1 MKENELDDL
10 SEKKESEQDSNSI
23 DIENPVNI
31 KEVNQDSDEDED
43 IQRPRIQTID
53 DLLRDDSEVINYSFA
68 SYSLDSQNN
77 DILLA
82 KYLYISKDFIFM
94 FTLLMSSSLNFSF
107 LYYPFLFLSIICF
120 FLLFSKSKS
129 GKKYKFIIEL
139 ISLIYSI
146 GLLAIKIY
154 FIVLIKSKEKRYD
167 EDKKQFLIDLG
178 ILLLF
183 KTNSNFFMIITFFGE
198 ALVFVISIVSLTIS
212 HLCEDFDTSD
222 NVDKNMTKNEFYKML
237 AICIYLVYF
246 NILGFAIFNRSIL
259 TLCYITPMNL
269 LLYFLSTNSNR
280 RLLFFVFKFLNVFQ
294 IIAISIQIILINIF
308 NINSIRNSY
317 IDNDDMPYPKIV
329 NIWTKI
335 GINQA
340 FDMHMEIETI
350 VSEFCAYLFAV
361 SSLLAL
367 SFSFN
372 KLTMEKMKIANQ
384 NISNI
389 ENEEEEEEEK
399 NCIIEIYEKIKNY
412 FLSPSFISHICR
424 ISAVF
429 WLYFYQN
436 FYSIGV
442 IIWLLFAFLF
452 KHIKSNRFVTIIFL
466 SPMVIICLFC
476 YHLSNIDGF
485 FENIEDNKQINYR
498 RF

>member
-1 MKENELDDL
+1 
-10 SEKKESEQDSNSI
+10 
-23 DIENPVNI
+23 
-31 KEVNQDSDEDED
+31 
-43 IQRPRIQTID
+43 
-53 DLLRDDSEVINYSFA
+53 
-68 SYSLDSQNN
+68 
-77 DILLA
+77 
-82 KYLYISKDFIFM
+82 
-94 FTLLMSSSLNFSF
+94 
-107 LYYPFLFLSIICF
+107 
-120 FLLFSKSKS
+120 
-129 GKKYKFIIEL
+129 
-139 ISLIYSI
+139 
-146 GLLAIKIY
+146 
-154 FIVLIKSKEKRYD
+154 
-167 EDKKQFLIDLG
+167 
-178 ILLLF
+178 
-183 KTNSNFFMIITFFGE
+183 
-198 ALVFVISIVSLTIS
+198 
-212 HLCEDFDTSD
+212 
-222 NVDKNMTKNEFYKML
+222 ML

-246 NILGFAIFNRSIL
+246 NVLGFAIFNRSLL
-259 TLCYITPMNL
+259 TLFYITPMNL
-269 LLYFLSTNSNR
+269 LLYFLSMNSNR

-361 SSLLAL
+361 LSLLAL

-372 KLTMEKMKIANQ
+372 KLTMEKMKIAHQ

-389 ENEEEEEEEK
+389 ENEEEEEEK
-399 NCIIEIYEKIKNY
+399 NCLIEIYEKVKNY
-412 FLSPSFISHICR
+412 FLSPSFILHVCR

-466 SPMVIICLFC
+466 APMVIICLFC

-485 FENIEDNKQINYR
+485 FENIEDNKQINYS